1 MKRNKPISNWIGL
14 RGELSRQ
21 ALLDVG
27 TRALNSAPIIV
38 GVMGPVLLGVVAMLA
53 APLLYAVTLPASEGF
68 ALSVAHT
75 LVAAIPLIMLR
86 QRVLPDSLLAWEAGL
101 PIQPRHRIIGDARAT
116 TVLVV
121 PLFGAYLVS
130 SLVWF
135 WQWPPWLRPVW
146 AAGSAAILASTLA
159 TWLIGMLLLSLR
171 SRSLRASRRG
181 SGSARPQSTG
191 MTWKLPAYR
200 WSRDLAV
207 AHALLL
213 KPLWRRNALLWRAGH
228 PALIVLAAAC
238 LLALPLL
245 PPETFTWQPVLATLS
260 ALLFVAVV
268 LWRDALMQSNLA
280 HLTREIAGWPVSF
293 EHLNA
298 VSRIWTLLPTTL
310 LALLPLGAIL
320 LAASSRSFSAPLW
333 FAGIGLVGAPA
344 MLAITKTWT
353 RNRWAVAFVL
363 VVALAISGDF
373 L

>member
-1 MKRNKPISNWIGL
+1 ML
-14 RGELSRQ
+14 AAAA
-21 ALLDVG
+21 AL
-27 TRALNSAPIIV
+27 
-38 GVMGPVLLGVVAMLA
+38 LA
-53 APLLYAVTLPASEGF
+53 APLLYAVTLPLPEGLALF
-68 ALSVAHT
+68 AAHT
-75 LVAAIPLIMLR
+75 LIAAIPIFMLR

-101 PIQPRHRIIGDARAT
+101 PIPPRHRIIGDALAT
-116 TVLVV
+116 TILVA

-171 SRSLRASRRG
+171 SRSLRG
-181 SGSARPQSTG
+181 SGAARRQSTG

-238 LLALPLL
+238 LLAMPLL

-260 ALLFVAVV
+260 ALLYVAVV
-268 LWRDALMQSNLA
+268 LWRDALMQSSLA
-280 HLTREIAGWPVSF
+280 HLAKEIAGWPVSF

-298 VSRIWTLLPTTL
+298 VSRTWTLLPTTL

-320 LAASSRSFSAPLW
+320 LAASPRSFSAPLW

-344 MLAITKTWT
+344 MLAVTKTWT
-353 RNRWAVAFVL
+353 RNRWAMAFVL
-363 VVALAISGDF
+363 VVALPISGDF